1 LPYFVS
7 VEECFSLLDRL
18 IARHNC
24 VIIPGFGGFVG
35 AYRPARLSA
44 SEGRLTPPGK
54 SVAFNPRLTR
64 QDGLLAHA
72 LAESRGLAY
81 DAAERRVDE
90 FAQQCQSALR
100 QHRQLRVPGLGKL
113 LLDEG
118 DKVRFAPDERDN
130 LLPDAFGLPVL
141 DAAPFLRSRE
151 ATMEA
156 LREDRDQDAKAPVA
170 LREEPVMQD
179 WSPRR
184 WGWAAAVL
192 LLLVGAWQ
200 ILVVTDRMP
209 ESLAVLS
216 LPVDRSPR
224 IEEGKAAVLHPLV
237 PSLPRQMAR
246 YGRTTPLSSTAPRAW
261 LLSDSSTLI
270 LEPSRANETPTAVSL
285 DDRITVSPATEPA
298 VAVAPAARAPEE
310 TPRAGTPAIV
320 EASTTPTLQEPAKPG
335 YYLVI
340 GSYPSRSAALERL
353 ERSGH
358 EGPTALLR
366 ASNGNYRAS
375 LWISDSEEVVWA
387 RLDALRDQH
396 RQTDAWILGHRAR

>member
-1 LPYFVS
+1 MS

-44 SEGRLTPPGK
+44 SEGRLSPPGK

-72 LAESRGLAY
+72 LAEARGLAY

-141 DAAPFLRSRE
+141 EAAPFLRSRE

-156 LREDRDQDAKAPVA
+156 LREDRDQDAAAAPA

-179 WSPRR
+179 WTPRR

-192 LLLVGAWQ
+192 LLMVGAWQ

-216 LPVDRSPR
+216 LPVDRGPR

-246 YGRTTPLSSTAPRAW
+246 YGRTTPLSSVAPRAW

-270 LEPSRANETPTAVSL
+270 LEPSRANATPATVPADGRVTAPPASAPERAAPARNTPETPVATP
-285 DDRITVSPATEPA
+285 PAD
-298 VAVAPAARAPEE
+298 
-310 TPRAGTPAIV
+310 V
-320 EASTTPTLQEPAKPG
+320 EASNPSALLDPPKPG

-340 GSYPSRSAALERL
+340 GSYHSRSAALDRV

-358 EGPTALLR
+358 DGPTALLR

-375 LWISDSEEVVWA
+375 LWIAEREEAVWSQ
-387 RLDALRDQH
+387 LDALRDRH
-396 RQTDAWILGHRAR
+396 RQPDAWILAHRGR

>member
-1 LPYFVS
+1 MS

-44 SEGRLTPPGK
+44 SEGRLSPPGK

-64 QDGLLAHA
+64 QDGLLVHA
-72 LAESRGLAY
+72 LAEARGLAY

-113 LLDEG
+113 LLDDG
-118 DKVRFAPDERDN
+118 DKVRFAPDEGDN

-141 DAAPFLRSRE
+141 AANPFLRSRE

-156 LREDRDQDAKAPVA
+156 LREDRA
-170 LREEPVMQD
+170 LEATAASVQREEPVMQD
-179 WSPRR
+179 WTPRR

-209 ESLAVLS
+209 QSLAVLS
-216 LPVDRSPR
+216 LPVDRAPR

-246 YGRTTPLSSTAPRAW
+246 YGRTTSLSSAAPRAW

-270 LEPSRANETPTAVSL
+270 LEPSRANETPAGTAEASRNSAPPASAPEPVAPTRS
-285 DDRITVSPATEPA
+285 RPETASPVVRPEATE
-298 VAVAPAARAPEE
+298 
-310 TPRAGTPAIV
+310 TPA
-320 EASTTPTLQEPAKPG
+320 SSLQDPPKPG

-340 GSYPSRSAALERL
+340 GSYPSRTAALERL
-353 ERSGH
+353 ERASH
-358 EGPTALLR
+358 DGPTALLR
-366 ASNGNYRAS
+366 ASNGNFRAS
-375 LWISDSEEVVWA
+375 LWISEREETVWS
-387 RLDALRDQH
+387 RLEALRDRH
-396 RQTDAWILGHRAR
+396 RQPDAWILAHRAR